1 MLYTKSPLD
10 KDMEPS
16 FLVRSFYLS
25 SFSLVFPQFKLWE
38 SSYGSHVMSKKK
50 KKERKIMPL
59 SCQTLCIRTD
69 VIGVE
74 WSEMVIKSRH
84 T

>member
-1 MLYTKSPLD
+1 M
-10 KDMEPS
+10 
-16 FLVRSFYLS
+16 
-25 SFSLVFPQFKLWE
+25 
-38 SSYGSHVMSKKK
+38 GVMSCLKKK

-59 SCQTLCIRTD
+59 SCQTLCIHTD

>member
-1 MLYTKSPLD
+1 M
-10 KDMEPS
+10 
-16 FLVRSFYLS
+16 
-25 SFSLVFPQFKLWE
+25 
-38 SSYGSHVMSKKK
+38 GVMSCLKKK

-59 SCQTLCIRTD
+59 SCQTLRIRTD